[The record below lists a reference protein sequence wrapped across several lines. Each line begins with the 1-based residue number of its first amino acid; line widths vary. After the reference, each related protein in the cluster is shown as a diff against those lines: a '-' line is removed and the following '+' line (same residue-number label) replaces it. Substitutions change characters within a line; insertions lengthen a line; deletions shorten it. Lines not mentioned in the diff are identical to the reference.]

1 MRKQY
6 DIIEARW
13 PYYDIDL
20 YHDGVKVDSKH
31 TAYVDEAIEALEREG
46 YALGYTEEDVEEARK
61 KWEHIYENRIER
73 KEEQ

>member
-20 YHDGVKVDSKH
+20 YHDGIKVDSKH

-46 YALGYTEEDVEEARK
+46 YTLGYTEDEVEKARK
-61 KWEHIYENRIER
+61 MYEEVLANRIER
-73 KEEQ
+73 K